1 MGARLGVHLF
11 SQKSKRTTASSHCA
25 WVSRCKTACRI
36 LDAKC
41 GTPLSIFDFSS
52 VVICCSLPSL
62 SSSHR
67 KVKHWWRL
75 MSTFG
80 NVAKCRW
87 RQTALLIQFI
97 LNLPHSFPVS
107 LSLSLNSLMPD
118 KLLLDFM
125 PWIPQITHIFS
136 LWCAHNSSSM
146 CL

>member
-11 SQKSKRTTASSHCA
+11 SQKSKSTTVSSHCA

-36 LDAKC
+36 LDARC
-41 GTPLSIFDFSS
+41 GTPPSIFDLLL
-52 VVICCSLPSL
+52 VAL

-67 KVKHWWRL
+67 RVKHWWRL

-87 RQTALLIQFI
+87 RQTVLLIQLI
-97 LNLPHSFPVS
+97 LNCPHSFPGS

-125 PWIPQITHIFS
+125 PRIPQITHIFS
-136 LWCAHNSSSM
+136 LWCAHKSSSM